1 MSSASDV
8 GTDDSNG
15 AICLLDVIK
24 FDVPLG
30 LNNCSRSDD
39 TEGEAEEEEEEE
51 EEENSPNHDGKVANA
66 ACCLIIFPSVS

>member
-15 AICLLDVIK
+15 AICLLDVII

-51 EEENSPNHDGKVANA
+51 NSPNHDGKVANA
-66 ACCLIIFPSVS
+66 ACCLIIVPSVS